1 MREKTQYARRG
12 QPRQLL
18 PGALRIPVT
27 PTMLRL
33 RTAGDRAQRLRGR
46 IHFFAVDL
54 PAACSID
61 HFTRSAMNVA
71 NGSMLIWTLALSSAF
86 I

>member
-1 MREKTQYARRG
+1 MTRHINEDEQSKEAD
-12 QPRQLL
+12 
-18 PGALRIPVT
+18 VV
-27 PTMLRL
+27 RL
-33 RTAGDRAQRLRGR
+33 WTAGDRAQRLR

-54 PAACSID
+54 LVACSID

-71 NGSMLIWTLALSSAF
+71 NGPMFIWTLALSSAF